1 MEEIW
6 KDIKGFEGLFQV
18 CREINMVSLKP
29 LRQFRKKFKNR
40 ERQKV
45 GILECNYLIKIFI
58 KKVPSK
64 TVDFSHQIQKEK
76 FQN

>member
-1 MEEIW
+1 MAFIH
-6 KDIKGFEGLFQV
+6 KATV
-18 CREINMVSLKP
+18 
-29 LRQFRKKFKNR
+29 
-40 ERQKV
+40 
-45 GILECNYLIKIFI
+45 YFI